1 LQFRAC
7 KLALSAT
14 MTNMAAII
22 AACGKKWRSATPA
35 HEMRNHDDL
44 LDQLSPMTRRLILCF
59 ATLLLGGVSVS
70 VFCAERQEIPPILKA
85 VENYVRGETAGF
97 PGQVSV
103 GLGAVD
109 PRLNLP
115 ACQAL
120 ELFIPA
126 GGRLWGQATVGV
138 RCNSQTPWT
147 IYVPVS
153 VKVMAKVVHAAKPLA
168 QGQPVTA
175 ADLALQEADLAHLP
189 AGILTEPAQA
199 VGKILVSSIAS
210 GQPLRHDMLRAPLV
224 VLQGQ
229 SVKLLAQ
236 GRGFNVS
243 SEGKALAAAAAGQV
257 VHVRTHSGQIINGIA
272 RPDGIVEV
280 RP

>member
-1 LQFRAC
+1 
-7 KLALSAT
+7 
-14 MTNMAAII
+14 
-22 AACGKKWRSATPA
+22 
-35 HEMRNHDDL
+35 
-44 LDQLSPMTRRLILCF
+44 MTRRPVLCF
-59 ATLLLGGVSVS
+59 STLLLAGVSAS
-70 VFCAERQEIPPILKA
+70 LFCAEQQEVPPILKA

-97 PGQVSV
+97 PGQVSISV
-103 GLGAVD
+103 GAVD

-138 RCNSQTPWT
+138 RCNSKTPWT
-147 IYVPVS
+147 VYVPVS
-153 VKVMAKVVHAAKPLA
+153 VKVMANVVHAARPLA
-168 QGQPVTA
+168 QGQPVA
-175 ADLALQEADLAHLP
+175 ATDLALQKADLAQLP

-199 VGKILVSSIAS
+199 VGKTLVSSIAS
-210 GQPLRHDMLRAPLV
+210 GQPLRQDMLRSPLV
-224 VLQGQ
+224 VLQVQ

-243 SEGKALAAAAAGQV
+243 SEGKALAAAAEGQPV
-257 VHVRTHSGQIINGIA
+257 QVRTQSGQIIGGIA
-272 RPDGIVEV
+272 RHEAIVEV

>member
-1 LQFRAC
+1 
-7 KLALSAT
+7 
-14 MTNMAAII
+14 MTNVAAII
-22 AACGKKWRSATPA
+22 AACGKNWRTPCPQ
-35 HEMRNHDDL
+35 HETLNHDNL
-44 LDQLSPMTRRLILCF
+44 IDQLSPMTRKLIWCF
-59 ATLLLGGVSVS
+59 STFLLAGVSAS
-70 VFCAERQEIPPILKA
+70 SFCAERQTIPAILKA

-97 PGQVSV
+97 PGQVSIS
-103 GLGAVD
+103 LGAVD

-126 GGRLWGQATVGV
+126 GSRLWGQATIGV

-147 IYVPVS
+147 VYVPVS
-153 VKVMAKVVHAAKPLA
+153 IKVMANVVYAAKPLA
-168 QGQPVTA
+168 QGQPVA
-175 ADLALQEADLAHLP
+175 ASDLALQKADLAHLP

-199 VGKILVSSIAS
+199 VGKTLVSSIAS
-210 GQPLRHDMLRAPLV
+210 GQPLRRDMLRSPLV

-229 SVKLLAQ
+229 SVKLLAR

-257 VHVRTHSGQIINGIA
+257 AQVRTHSGQIINGIA

>member
-1 LQFRAC
+1 
-7 KLALSAT
+7 

-22 AACGKKWRSATPA
+22 AGCGKNWRTLCPR
-35 HEMRNHDDL
+35 HETLNHDNL
-44 LDQLSPMTRRLILCF
+44 IDQSSPMTRKLIWCF
-59 ATLLLGGVSVS
+59 STFFLAGVSAS
-70 VFCAERQEIPPILKA
+70 SFCAERQTIPAILKA

-97 PGQVSV
+97 PGQVGIS
-103 GLGAVD
+103 LGAVD
-109 PRLNLP
+109 ARLNLP

-126 GGRLWGQATVGV
+126 GARLWGQTTVGV

-147 IYVPVS
+147 VYVPVS
-153 VKVMAKVVHAAKPLA
+153 VKVMANVVHAAKPLV
-168 QGQPVTA
+168 QGQPVA
-175 ADLALQEADLAHLP
+175 ATDLALQEADLAHLP

-199 VGKILVSSIAS
+199 VGKTLVSSIAS
-210 GQPLRHDMLRAPLV
+210 GQPLRHDMLRAPPV

-243 SEGKALAAAAAGQV
+243 SEGKAVAAAAAGQV
-257 VHVRTHSGQIINGIA
+257 VQVRIHSGRIINGIA

>member
-1 LQFRAC
+1 
-7 KLALSAT
+7 
-14 MTNMAAII
+14 
-22 AACGKKWRSATPA
+22 
-35 HEMRNHDDL
+35 
-44 LDQLSPMTRRLILCF
+44 MTRRLTLCF
-59 ATLLLGGVSVS
+59 TTLLLAGVSAPL
-70 VFCAERQEIPPILKA
+70 FGAERQEIPPILEA

-97 PGQVSV
+97 PGQVIVS
-103 GLGAVD
+103 LGAVD

-138 RCNSQTPWT
+138 RCNNQTPWT
-147 IYVPVS
+147 VYVPVG
-153 VKVMAKVVHAAKPLA
+153 VKVMANVVYAAKPLA
-168 QGQPVTA
+168 QGQPVA
-175 ADLALQEADLAHLP
+175 ASDLALQKADLAQLP
-189 AGILTEPAQA
+189 AGILTEQSQA
-199 VGKILVSSIAS
+199 VGKTLATSIAS
-210 GQPLRHDMLRAPLV
+210 GQPLRRDMLRSPLV

-229 SVKLLAQ
+229 SVKLLAR

-257 VHVRTHSGQIINGIA
+257 AQVRTHSGQIINGIA

>member
-1 LQFRAC
+1 
-7 KLALSAT
+7 
-14 MTNMAAII
+14 
-22 AACGKKWRSATPA
+22 
-35 HEMRNHDDL
+35 
-44 LDQLSPMTRRLILCF
+44 MTRRLILCF
-59 ATLLLGGVSVS
+59 TTLLLAGVSAS
-70 VFCAERQEIPPILKA
+70 LFCAERQEIPPLLKA

-97 PGQVSV
+97 PGQVSIS
-103 GLGAVD
+103 LGAVD
-109 PRLNLP
+109 ARLNLP

-147 IYVPVS
+147 VYVPVS
-153 VKVMAKVVHAAKPLA
+153 VKVMANVVHAAKPLA
-168 QGQPVTA
+168 QGQPVTV
-175 ADLALQEADLAHLP
+175 ADLVLQKTDLAQLP

-199 VGKILVSSIAS
+199 VGKTLVSSIAS
-210 GQPLRHDMLRAPLV
+210 GQPLRQDMLRSPLV

-243 SEGKALAAAAAGQV
+243 SEGKALATAAAGQV
-257 VHVRTHSGQIINGIA
+257 VQVRTNSGQIINGIA
-272 RPDGIVEV
+272 RHDGVVEV

>member
-1 LQFRAC
+1 
-7 KLALSAT
+7 
-14 MTNMAAII
+14 
-22 AACGKKWRSATPA
+22 
-35 HEMRNHDDL
+35 
-44 LDQLSPMTRRLILCF
+44 MTRRLILCF
-59 ATLLLGGVSVS
+59 TTLLLAGVSAS
-70 VFCAERQEIPPILKA
+70 SFGAKRQEIPSILKA

-97 PGQVSV
+97 PGQVSISV
-103 GLGAVD
+103 GAVD

-126 GGRLWGQATVGV
+126 GDRLWGQATVGV

-147 IYVPVS
+147 VYVPVS
-153 VKVMAKVVHAAKPLA
+153 VKVMANVVHAARPLA
-168 QGQPVTA
+168 QGQPVSATDVTVQK
-175 ADLALQEADLAHLP
+175 ADLAQLP

-199 VGKILVSSIAS
+199 VGKTLVSSIAS
-210 GQPLRHDMLRAPLV
+210 GQPLRQDLLRLPFV

-257 VHVRTHSGQIINGIA
+257 VQVRTHSGQIINGIA

>member
-1 LQFRAC
+1 
-7 KLALSAT
+7 
-14 MTNMAAII
+14 
-22 AACGKKWRSATPA
+22 
-35 HEMRNHDDL
+35 
-44 LDQLSPMTRRLILCF
+44 MTRRLILCF
-59 ATLLLGGVSVS
+59 ATLLLAGAAASSFG
-70 VFCAERQEIPPILKA
+70 AERQEIPPLLEA
-85 VENYVRGETAGF
+85 VKNYVHGETAGF
-97 PGQVSV
+97 PGQVSISV
-103 GLGAVD
+103 GTVD

-147 IYVPVS
+147 VYVPVS
-153 VKVMAKVVHAAKPLA
+153 VKVMANVVHAAKPLA
-168 QGQPVTA
+168 QGQTVTA
-175 ADLALQEADLAHLP
+175 ADITLQKADLAQLP

-199 VGKILVSSIAS
+199 VGKTLVSSITS
-210 GQPLRHDMLRAPLV
+210 GQPLRQDVLRSPPV

-257 VHVRTHSGQIINGIA
+257 VQVRTHSGQIINGIA
-272 RPDGIVEV
+272 RPDGNVEV

>member
-1 LQFRAC
+1 
-7 KLALSAT
+7 
-14 MTNMAAII
+14 
-22 AACGKKWRSATPA
+22 
-35 HEMRNHDDL
+35 
-44 LDQLSPMTRRLILCF
+44 MTRRLIVCF
-59 ATLLLGGVSVS
+59 TTLLLAGVSAS
-70 VFCAERQEIPPILKA
+70 LFCAERQEIPPLLQA

-97 PGQVSV
+97 PGQVSIS
-103 GLGAVD
+103 LGAID
-109 PRLNLP
+109 ARLNLP

-120 ELFIPA
+120 ELFLPA

-147 IYVPVS
+147 VYVPVS
-153 VKVMAKVVHAAKPLA
+153 VKVMANVVHAAKPLA
-168 QGQPVTA
+168 QGQPVAA
-175 ADLALQEADLAHLP
+175 ADLVLQKTDLAQLP

-199 VGKILVSSIAS
+199 VGKTLVSSIAS
-210 GQPLRHDMLRAPLV
+210 GQPLRQDMLRSPPV

-257 VHVRTHSGQIINGIA
+257 VQVRTNSGQIINGIA
-272 RPDGIVEV
+272 RHDGIVEV